1 MLVVTSNFILTF
13 SGTENNAAKKII
25 RYKFEKEGKNKMD
38 YLSFLNGNQGLVGKI
53 LK

>member
-1 MLVVTSNFILTF
+1 MQ
-13 SGTENNAAKKII
+13 AKNGQIALL
-25 RYKFEKEGKNKMD
+25 ELQKEGKNKMD